1 MNSFQD
7 MACDT
12 FLKIVQKC
20 KRKFVIVQVTFALE
34 FSNFS
39 WCWKPCIFL
48 VWWHVFQFGTVLPPC
63 ACTKEK
69 GGWGVETYYTLMICV
84 SYSQVGENEPFVSE
98 LLTGL
103 PTTIAD
109 LEPHQIHTFYE
120 SVCILYVLTKY
131 VTEDLC

>member
-48 VWWHVFQFGTVLPPC
+48 VWWHVFLFGTVLPPC

-69 GGWGVETYYTLMICV
+69 GGGGSGNLLHVDDMRLLFSGWREWTICV
-84 SYSQVGENEPFVSE
+84 WTSNRPSDNHSWSWATPDS
-98 LLTGL
+98 
-103 PTTIAD
+103 
-109 LEPHQIHTFYE
+109 
-120 SVCILYVLTKY
+120 YVLWICMY
-131 VTEDLC
+131 FICPY